1 MISNS
6 SKYFDRDLSWLS
18 FNKRVLEEAGDQR
31 VPLYERIKFLAI
43 YSSNL
48 DEFFRVRVATLRSIA
63 DIDKK
68 KINKQIGVNPKE
80 LLKQILAEVNTQL
93 NEFGRI
99 SREELMPALEENNI
113 IIYKDEQ
120 LIKKHRKVINQYFKS
135 KVLSYLQ
142 PVIINKEMKTPP
154 FLNNRALYFILELNK
169 AGDEEKESIYAT
181 LNIPTEHLPRYY
193 ELPEIDGVYYFIH
206 LDDVILHH
214 IDFLFPGYE
223 VISCNSVKLNRDADL
238 LIEDEYSGDLV
249 EKIKKQLNSRNI
261 GVPSRFLYDND
272 MPPHILDFLIKTY
285 KLQEEDIVPGGR
297 YHNRSDLMSLSNPSG
312 SKLEYKRQRPIEKRA
327 LENVVSL
334 FEAIEERDHILHF
347 PYQSYDYV
355 LRFFNEAAI
364 DPYVK
369 EIKATFYRVASDSFI
384 MNALISAAK
393 NGKKVTVFV
402 ELKARFDE
410 ENNLKWAK
418 KLEQEGIIIIY
429 SIPGL
434 KVHAKMALVIR
445 EKESVKREFA
455 FLGTGNFNE
464 KTASIYTD
472 HGLLTSNAEIAKEMN
487 KVFLFLY
494 KRKPVE
500 NLKHLLV
507 SQFNI
512 VDRFYELIDREI
524 KHVQEGKEGHIIIKL
539 NNLEDQG
546 MIDKLYEASSAGV
559 RVELIVRGI
568 CRLIPGVAD
577 VSENITVRRLVGR
590 FLEHA
595 RIFVFNNIGEQEIFM
610 GSADWMGR
618 NLYKRVEV
626 IFPIYNKEAK
636 EEILKLLELQLADNV
651 HARLL
656 DQSYNNVVVTS
667 NDTKIKAQSD
677 FYKWLKEREGEPEG

>member
-1 MISNS
+1 MPEEI

-18 FNKRVLEEAGDQR
+18 FNKRVLEEAGDHS

-63 DIDKK
+63 DIDRK

-80 LLKQILAEVNTQL
+80 LLKQILEEVNTQL

-99 SREELMPALEENNI
+99 SREELMPELEENNI
-113 IIYKDEQ
+113 IIYKDEE
-120 LIKKHRKVINQYFKS
+120 LLKKHRKVVKQYFKS
-135 KVLSYLQ
+135 NVLSYLQ
-142 PVIINKEMKTPP
+142 PVIINEEMETPP
-154 FLNNRALYFILELNK
+154 FLNNRALYFIVELNK
-169 AGDEEKESIYAT
+169 VGDEDKIPTFAT
-181 LNIPTEHLPRYY
+181 LNIPTDHLSRYF

-206 LDDVILHH
+206 LDDIVLRH

-223 VISCNSVKLNRDADL
+223 VISCKSVKLNRDADL
-238 LIEDEYSGDLV
+238 LIEDEYAGDLV

-261 GVPSRFLYDND
+261 GVPSRFLHDSA
-272 MPPHILDFLIKTY
+272 MPKHVLNFLIKIY
-285 KLQEEDIVPGGR
+285 KLQEEDIVIGGR
-297 YHNRSDLMSLSNPSG
+297 YHNRSDLMSLPNPLG
-312 SKLEYKRQRPIEKRA
+312 SKLEYKKQRPIEKRV

-334 FEAIEERDHILHF
+334 FEAIEEQDHMLHF

-364 DPYVK
+364 DPHVK

-384 MNALISAAK
+384 MNALISAVK

-410 ENNLKWAK
+410 ENNLKWAA
-418 KLEQEGIIIIY
+418 KLEREGIKIIY

-445 EKESVKREFA
+445 EVDNVKKGFA

-464 KTASIYTD
+464 NTASIYTD
-472 HGLLTSNAEIAKEMN
+472 HGLLTCHDEIVKEMN

-500 NLKHLLV
+500 GLKHLLV

-512 VDRFYELIDREI
+512 VDRFCEMIDR
-524 KHVQEGKEGHIIIKL
+524 
-539 NNLEDQG
+539 
-546 MIDKLYEASSAGV
+546 
-559 RVELIVRGI
+559 
-568 CRLIPGVAD
+568 
-577 VSENITVRRLVGR
+577 
-590 FLEHA
+590 
-595 RIFVFNNIGEQEIFM
+595 
-610 GSADWMGR
+610 
-618 NLYKRVEV
+618 
-626 IFPIYNKEAK
+626 
-636 EEILKLLELQLADNV
+636 
-651 HARLL
+651 
-656 DQSYNNVVVTS
+656 
-667 NDTKIKAQSD
+667 
-677 FYKWLKEREGEPEG
+677 